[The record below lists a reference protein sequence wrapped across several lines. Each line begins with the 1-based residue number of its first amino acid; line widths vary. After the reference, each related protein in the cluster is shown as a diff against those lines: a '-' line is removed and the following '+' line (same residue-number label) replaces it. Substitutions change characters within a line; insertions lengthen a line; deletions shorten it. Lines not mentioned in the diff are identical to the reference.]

1 MFETFDDRIQGKT
14 HRIETYETNKIS
26 FSCFDDEI
34 YTSREEKIPKEK
46 KKRNSL
52 FEWVAKKVMKCGI
65 KECESTNCFREC
77 GIKDCNPSIFCE
89 MWK

>member
-52 FEWVAKKVMKCGI
+52 FE
-65 KECESTNCFREC
+65 
-77 GIKDCNPSIFCE
+77 
-89 MWK
+89 